1 MFGAVLD
8 TCVLVPSMQRDF
20 LLSMAAAGVYRP
32 LWNEEILDELYDVVQ
47 RPEIR
52 RERTSAEA
60 LMPLAE
66 IPQGCSSNFP
76 TLVAVSA

>member
-32 LWNEEILDELYDVVQ
+32 LWNEEILDELRWRGVRKL
-47 RPEIR
+47 RPSSR
-52 RERTSAEA
+52 ATSST
-60 LMPLAE
+60 
-66 IPQGCSSNFP
+66 C
-76 TLVAVSA
+76 